1 MACTCY
7 CFDPVTFAN
16 YSTCSCGHRGH
27 NGTCS
32 SIPNTIPQNTVVM
45 PPVVESTITTAESAI
60 TAITAITTVTAADQG
75 RRLEDILHA
84 AALKIP
90 GLTRALKELEIRAL
104 FSDPSLNGV
113 DHLLSFGSTHVLIQ
127 DKWKETTSQQEV
139 SQFITCAERIQTR
152 LTGPTTIY
160 LLWVSKKE
168 PTPNSAKMLRERGV
182 SLVCCGVSL
191 EALAR
196 CAILQICEC
205 IAISPIQP
213 LLSIESSTKPEPMSA
228 SRHAPVA
235 PVPATLVPT
244 STPVPTFDE
253 TAEGKR
259 DIDAMKQFITSIK
272 HGVLQRAE
280 NSMHQ
285 DGIPDV
291 FTLWQSSM
299 PRSLESWWNGTLTK
313 VDFNAYLKTVKAI
326 CWPSPRKQLPFRN
339 LCYYVKMRKLSLDF
353 LSVAQEYETRRK
365 GLLAKKSVWAKALPV
380 LKADAEPITDA
391 EFRGAV
397 KHTSDYKEIHP
408 RGYNTDH
415 LERVFYTQQCTAY

>member
-1 MACTCY
+1 MACACY
-7 CFDPVTFAN
+7 CFDPVTFA
-16 YSTCSCGHRGH
+16 CHCGHRDH

-32 SIPNTIPQNTVVM
+32 SNTVVPQNTVVM
-45 PPVVESTITTAESAI
+45 PEPPIAI
-60 TAITAITTVTAADQG
+60 SAADQG

-90 GLTRALKELEIRAL
+90 GITRALKELEIRAL

-113 DHLLSFGSTHVLIQ
+113 DHMLTFGSTHVLIQ

-205 IAISPIQP
+205 ITISPIDP
-213 LLSIESSTKPEPMSA
+213 LLSIESSTKPVPMNP
-228 SRHAPVA
+228 SRHASVTPVA
-235 PVPATLVPT
+235 PPPAPIP
-244 STPVPTFDE
+244 SVPTFDE
-253 TAEGKR
+253 TPEGKR
-259 DIDAMKQFITSIK
+259 DQEAMKQFITSIK
-272 HGVLQRAE
+272 HGILQRAE
-280 NSMHQ
+280 NAMHQ
-285 DGIPDV
+285 DGVPDV
-291 FTLWQSSM
+291 FMLWQNSM
-299 PRSLESWWNGTLTK
+299 PRSLESWWNGTLAK
-313 VDFNAYLKTVKAI
+313 VDFNAYLKTVKNI

-339 LCYYVKMRKLSLDF
+339 LCYYIKMRKLSMDF

-380 LKADAEPITDA
+380 FKAEADPITDA

-397 KHTSDYKEIHP
+397 KYTSDYKQIQP
-408 RGYNTDH
+408 KGYNTDH
-415 LERVFYTQQCTAY
+415 LERAFFTHQCTPY

>member
-1 MACTCY
+1 MACACY

-16 YSTCSCGHRGH
+16 YPTCSCGHRDH
-27 NGTCS
+27 NGACQVTS
-32 SIPNTIPQNTVVM
+32 PTNTVPQNTVVM
-45 PPVVESTITTAESAI
+45 PE
-60 TAITAITTVTAADQG
+60 TAADQG

-152 LTGPTTIY
+152 LTGPTAIY

-205 IAISPIQP
+205 VAISPIDP
-213 LLSIESSTKPEPMSA
+213 LLSIESSTKPIPMSA
-228 SRHAPVA
+228 SRHAPVTVPVASA
-235 PVPATLVPT
+235 PPP
-244 STPVPTFDE
+244 TPVPVLTFDE
-253 TAEGKR
+253 TPEGKR
-259 DIDAMKQFITSIK
+259 DQEAMKQFITSIK
-272 HGVLQRAE
+272 QGILQRAE
-280 NSMHQ
+280 NAMHQ

-313 VDFNAYLKTVKAI
+313 VDFNAYLKTVKNI
-326 CWPSPRKQLPFRN
+326 CWPSPKKQLPFRN
-339 LCYYVKMRKLSLDF
+339 LCYYVKIRKLSMDF

-365 GLLAKKSVWAKALPV
+365 ALLAKKSVWAKALPV
-380 LKADAEPITDA
+380 FKADADPITDA

-397 KHTSDYKEIHP
+397 KHTSDYKQIQP
-408 RGYNTDH
+408 KGYNTDH
-415 LERVFYTQQCTAY
+415 LERAFFTHQCTPY

>member
-1 MACTCY
+1 
-7 CFDPVTFAN
+7 
-16 YSTCSCGHRGH
+16 
-27 NGTCS
+27 
-32 SIPNTIPQNTVVM
+32 M
-45 PPVVESTITTAESAI
+45 PE
-60 TAITAITTVTAADQG
+60 TAITAADQG

-90 GLTRALKELEIRAL
+90 GITRALKELEIRAL

-152 LTGPTTIY
+152 LTGPTIIY

-205 IAISPIQP
+205 VAISPIDP
-213 LLSIESSTKPEPMSA
+213 LLSIESSTKPTPMSA

-235 PVPATLVPT
+235 VPTVPAPASPPTPVPT
-244 STPVPTFDE
+244 PTFDE
-253 TAEGKR
+253 TPEGKR
-259 DIDAMKQFITSIK
+259 DQEAMKQFITGIK
-272 HGVLQRAE
+272 HGILQRAE
-280 NSMHQ
+280 NAMHQ

-313 VDFNAYLKTVKAI
+313 VDFNAYLKTVKNI

-339 LCYYVKMRKLSLDF
+339 LCYYVKIRKLSMDF

-365 GLLAKKSVWAKALPV
+365 GLLAKKSIWAKALPIF
-380 LKADAEPITDA
+380 KADAEPITDA

-397 KHTSDYKEIHP
+397 KHTSDYKEIQP
-408 RGYNTDH
+408 KGYNTDH
-415 LERVFYTQQCTAY
+415 LERAFFTHQCTPY

>member
-1 MACTCY
+1 M
-7 CFDPVTFAN
+7 
-16 YSTCSCGHRGH
+16 
-27 NGTCS
+27 
-32 SIPNTIPQNTVVM
+32 VM
-45 PPVVESTITTAESAI
+45 PESPTAV
-60 TAITAITTVTAADQG
+60 TTVTESAADQG

-90 GLTRALKELEIRAL
+90 GITRALKELEIRAL

-152 LTGPTTIY
+152 FTGPTTIY

-205 IAISPIQP
+205 VAISPIQP

-228 SRHAPVA
+228 SRHAPV
-235 PVPATLVPT
+235 TVPT
-244 STPVPTFDE
+244 ASAPPPTPVPVPTFDE
-253 TAEGKR
+253 TTEGKR

-285 DGIPDV
+285 DGVPDV
-291 FTLWQSSM
+291 FLLWQSSM

-339 LCYYVKMRKLSLDF
+339 LCYYVKIRKLSLDF

-397 KHTSDYKEIHP
+397 KHTMDYRQERPGHA
-408 RGYNTDH
+408 DH
-415 LERVFYTQQCTAY
+415 LERAFYTQQCTPY